1 MLPSAA
7 TRVSG
12 GSGRIHPMV
21 ATPKEL
27 YERAMNLSDEERAE
41 LVGMLLESLDII
53 EEEGVE
59 AAWLAEIESRVAD
72 LDSNSVESVSWT
84 EVRNRVFEP
93 RAS

>member
-1 MLPSAA
+1 
-7 TRVSG
+7 
-12 GSGRIHPMV
+12 MV

-27 YERAMNLSDEERAE
+27 YERAMSLNDEERAE
-41 LVGMLLESLDII
+41 LVGMLLESLDLI

-59 AAWLAEIESRVAD
+59 AAWLAEIESRIAE
-72 LDSNSVESVSWT
+72 LDSNSVESVPWT